1 MRPGLCFDDAAFS
14 FPLFSGAGV
23 CVIVCS
29 RLHARAAYQVPLA
42 ERAQSNH
49 LLSPKTSGAVA
60 DDNIA
65 RFFSASF
72 PSALTNP
79 LLIND

>member
-1 MRPGLCFDDAAFS
+1 MRPGLCFDDAFLSA

-29 RLHARAAYQVPLA
+29 RLQAAYQVPLA